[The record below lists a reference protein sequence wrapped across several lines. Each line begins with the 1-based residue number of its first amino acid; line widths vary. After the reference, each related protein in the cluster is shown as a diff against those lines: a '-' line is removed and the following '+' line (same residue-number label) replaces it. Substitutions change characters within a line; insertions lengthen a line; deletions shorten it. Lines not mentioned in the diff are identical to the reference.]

1 MKKVI
6 HIRDYKRN
14 VVVVNKILEYQK
26 TGDMSVFFDLKRSEF
41 KEIRNEIRFFKCG
54 CRKTNIQLCHL
65 DLHIKTEPHKKYL
78 QRKIHMEQYYLKKK
92 EE

>member
-41 KEIRNEIRFFKCG
+41 KDIRNEIRFFK
-54 CRKTNIQLCHL
+54 
-65 DLHIKTEPHKKYL
+65 
-78 QRKIHMEQYYLKKK
+78 
-92 EE
+92 